1 MTTTFPTS
9 RAFPGPGR
17 FIPTADLIALR
28 ESPLNAM
35 VKIARTYGD
44 LFQYPVGFWTIYF
57 LNHPDHIRHVLQ
69 ENNKNYSKNT
79 FQYNLLGSVAGRG
92 LLTNDGDSWLHQRR
106 LAQPAF
112 HRERLTMLGSDMV
125 SVAQQ
130 MSERWDGIARHGNPL
145 DVDAEMMALTLNV
158 VGQSLFGVDFTRDAD
173 DLVSAVIT
181 TLDHVIY
188 RALNPFAL
196 PNAVPT
202 PRNRRF
208 LSARRRLDDAI
219 FAIIAHRRTHPTDHF
234 DLLEMLMS
242 AQDEETGARMT
253 DAQLRDEIITLII
266 AGHETVA
273 SALTWTWYF
282 LAKYPHVL
290 RTLQTE
296 LDTVL
301 QGRLP
306 TMADLP
312 RLVYTRMVFEETLRV
327 YPPAWII
334 TRRALQAD
342 VIGGYTLPANALV
355 VMSPYVTHRHP
366 DFWEHP
372 EGFDPDRFT
381 AEQQEKRPRF
391 AYFPF
396 GGGPRLCI
404 GNQYSYM
411 EAQLVLATLAQ
422 RFTLSLLPGNP
433 VTVQPLVTLRPKQG
447 IHMHISRR

>member
-1 MTTTFPTS
+1 MTTTHPTN
-9 RAFPGPGR
+9 RPFPGPGR
-17 FIPTADLIALR
+17 FIPTADLMALR
-28 ESPLNAM
+28 DSPLDAL

-44 LFQYPVGFWTIYF
+44 LFQYPVGFWTIHF
-57 LNHPDHIRHVLQ
+57 LNHPDSIRHILVD
-69 ENNKNYSKNT
+69 NHKNYSKDT
-79 FQYNLLGSVAGRG
+79 FQYNLLGGVAGRG

-112 HRERLTMLGSDMV
+112 HRERLVTLGADMTNFA
-125 SVAQQ
+125 AQTA
-130 MSERWDGIARHGNPL
+130 ERWDTFAQEGQPI
-145 DVDAEMMALTLNV
+145 DIDAEMMTLTLNI
-158 VGQSLFGVDFTRDAD
+158 VGQSLFGVDFARDAD
-173 DLVSAVIT
+173 ELVAAVIT

-196 PNAVPT
+196 PNSIPT

-208 LSARRRLDDAI
+208 RAARRRLDEAI
-219 FAIIAHRRTHPTDHF
+219 FALIAHRRTHPADHH

-242 AQDEETGARMT
+242 AQDEETGERMS

-282 LAKYPHVL
+282 LAKQPDIL
-290 RTLQTE
+290 RTLQAE

-301 QGRLP
+301 GGRLP
-306 TMADLP
+306 TVADLP
-312 RLVYTRMVFEETLRV
+312 ALAYTRMVFEETLRV

-334 TRRALQAD
+334 TRRAIHSD
-342 VIGGYTLPANALV
+342 TVGGYTLPANALV
-355 VMSPYVTHRHP
+355 VISPYVTHRHP

-372 EGFDPDRFT
+372 DAFDPERFSP
-381 AEQQEKRPRF
+381 EQQASRPRY

-422 RFTLSLLPGNP
+422 RFTPTLLSGHP
-433 VTVQPLVTLRPKQG
+433 VAVQPLVTLRPKRE
-447 IHMHISRR
+447 ILMHLHRR

>member
-1 MTTTFPTS
+1 MS
-9 RAFPGPGR
+9 AFPGPGR

-28 ESPLNAM
+28 ASPLDAL

-44 LFQYPVGFWTIYF
+44 AFQYPVGFWTIYF

-69 ENNKNYSKNT
+69 ENNKNYSKET
-79 FQYNLLGSVAGRG
+79 FQYNLLGTIAGRG

-112 HRERLTMLGSDMV
+112 HRERLVQLGADMV
-125 SVAQQ
+125 AVTAR
-130 MSERWDGIARHGNPL
+130 MAERWEGLAERGNPF
-145 DVDAEMMALTLNV
+145 DVDAEMMALTLNI
-158 VGQSLFGVDFTRDAD
+158 VGQSLFGVDFTQAAD
-173 DLVSAVIT
+173 DLVAAVVT

-196 PNAVPT
+196 PNQIPT

-208 LSARRRLDDAI
+208 IAARRRLDDAI
-219 FAIIAHRRTHPTDHF
+219 FALIAHRRAHPAPHN
-234 DLLEMLMS
+234 DLLEMLIS
-242 AQDEETGARMT
+242 AQDEETGAKMN

-273 SALTWTWYF
+273 SALTWSWYF

-290 RTLQTE
+290 RALQAE
-296 LDTVL
+296 LDAVL
-301 QGRLP
+301 GGRLP
-306 TMADLP
+306 TVADLP
-312 RLVYTRMVFEETLRV
+312 RLTYTRMVFEETIRV
-327 YPPAWII
+327 YPPAWIM
-334 TRRALQAD
+334 TRRALKRD
-342 VIGGYTLPANALV
+342 TVGGYTLPANALV
-355 VMSPYVTHRHP
+355 VISPYVTHRHP
-366 DFWEHP
+366 ELWEHP
-372 EGFDPDRFT
+372 EGFDPERFSPDLQ
-381 AEQQEKRPRF
+381 ASRPRF

-422 RFTLSLLPGNP
+422 RFTLTLLPGNP
-433 VTVQPLVTLRPKQG
+433 VTVQPLVTLRPKDG
-447 IHMHISRR
+447 ILMHLQKRGLPLSS

>member
-1 MTTTFPTS
+1 MTPPVSAS

-28 ESPLNAM
+28 DSPLDAM

-44 LFQYPVGFWTIYF
+44 IFQYPVGFWKVYF
-57 LNHPDHIRHVLQ
+57 LNHPDYIRHVLQ
-69 ENNKNYSKNT
+69 ENNKRYSKDT

-112 HRERLTMLGSDMV
+112 HRERLGTLSNDMV
-125 SVAQQ
+125 SVAQR
-130 MSERWDGIARHGNPL
+130 MSERWDAITQRGEPL
-145 DVDAEMMALTLNV
+145 DVDAEMMTLTLNV
-158 VGQSLFGVDFTRDAD
+158 VGQSLFGINFEQNADA
-173 DLVSAVIT
+173 LVSAVVT

-188 RALNPFAL
+188 RAMNPFAL
-196 PNAVPT
+196 PNAIPT
-202 PRNRRF
+202 ARNRRF
-208 LSARRRLDDAI
+208 RSARRRLDDAI
-219 FAIIAHRRTHPTDHF
+219 FAIIAHRRAHPADRS

-290 RTLQTE
+290 RRLQAE
-296 LDTVL
+296 LDDVL
-301 QGRLP
+301 GGRVP

-312 RLVYTRMVFEETLRV
+312 RLAYTRMVFEETLRV

-334 TRRALQAD
+334 TRRALHED
-342 VIGGYTLPANALV
+342 VIGGYTVPANALV
-355 VMSPYVTHRHP
+355 VISPYVTHRHP

-381 AEQQEKRPRF
+381 ADQQEHRPRF

-433 VTVQPLVTLRPKQG
+433 VSVQPLVTLRPKQG
-447 IHMHISRR
+447 IHMQIRLR

>member
-1 MTTTFPTS
+1 MTPTSPTS
-9 RAFPGPGR
+9 RPFPGPGR

-28 ESPLNAM
+28 DSPLDAL

-44 LFQYPVGFWTIYF
+44 LFQYPVGFWTIHV
-57 LNHPDHIRHVLQ
+57 LNHPDAIRRVLVD
-69 ENNKNYSKNT
+69 NHKNYSKDT
-79 FQYNLLGSVAGRG
+79 FQYNLLGGVAGRG

-112 HRERLTMLGSDMV
+112 HREQLTTLGAEMV
-125 SVAQQ
+125 TIANRTAERWETLAQQ
-130 MSERWDGIARHGNPL
+130 GQVVDI
-145 DVDAEMMALTLNV
+145 DAEMMTLTLNI
-158 VGQSLFGVDFTRDAD
+158 VGQSLFGVDFAGDANA
-173 DLVSAVIT
+173 LVSAVVT

-196 PNAVPT
+196 PNAIPT

-208 LSARRRLDDAI
+208 LAARRRLDEAI
-219 FAIIAHRRTHPTDHF
+219 FALIAHRRAHPADHH

-242 AQDEETGARMT
+242 ARDEETGEQMS
-253 DAQLRDEIITLII
+253 DSQLRDEIITLII

-273 SALTWTWYF
+273 SALTWAWYF

-290 RTLQTE
+290 RTLQSE
-296 LDTVL
+296 VDHVL
-301 QGRLP
+301 KGRLP
-306 TMADLP
+306 TVADLP
-312 RLVYTRMVFEETLRV
+312 DLPYTRMVFEETLRV

-334 TRRALQAD
+334 TRRALHED
-342 VIGGYTLPANALV
+342 IVGGYTLPAGALV

-366 DFWEHP
+366 EFWEHP
-372 EGFDPDRFT
+372 EGFDPERF
-381 AEQQEKRPRF
+381 APDPQASRPRY

-404 GNQYSYM
+404 GNHYSYM

-422 RFTLSLLPGNP
+422 RFTLSLLPGHSAA
-433 VTVQPLVTLRPKQG
+433 VQPLVTLRPKKE
-447 IHMHISRR
+447 ILMSVHRR